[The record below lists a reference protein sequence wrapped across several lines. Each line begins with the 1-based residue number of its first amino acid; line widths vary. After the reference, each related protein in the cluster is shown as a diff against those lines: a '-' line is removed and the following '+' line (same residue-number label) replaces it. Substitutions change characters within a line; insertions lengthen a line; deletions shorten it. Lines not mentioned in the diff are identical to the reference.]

1 MLIKSNEI
9 TVDFINAIAIKE
21 KAYFISVIEYKGFRI
36 KVNPSGRVTYIT
48 YARIQGGGNPRTITH
63 GTTEN
68 LNYPH
73 AIDYHLKAMSLLE
86 KGIDPN
92 LIKKTKT
99 KQFLDSMKFID
110 IANEYLISKKTTGDH
125 SLAHTHHNQ
134 NYLLSNKLATFHDDS
149 MEDITLEKVE
159 TWHSKNKHTPAAT
172 ESALMLLSK
181 IFKFAI
187 ITGLNHLQN
196 NPAQELKS
204 KNVFSKQKTSK
215 KQLDINTEFP
225 DYLYQLCD
233 PMDNHKLNT
242 VTRNIIYLM
251 TITGL
256 KKNDLLN
263 LTKDQITSNS
273 HITIK
278 KRNNFIQVLPIT
290 EDIQSVLDNTANYL
304 SESNT
309 DLYNEYVFYNPR
321 TNKPITNIRK
331 SLSKLSSHFEWDI
344 YPESLRKSFANI
356 CDQSTIPRKHYYQL
370 LGIRE
375 SYIPHADSA
384 IENDQIME
392 LRRSLAAVQDNINK
406 MCPMMVPGQYERIS
420 DLLFK

>member
-1 MLIKSNEI
+1 MLIKSKQI

-73 AIDYHLKAMSLLE
+73 AIDHHLKAMSLLE

-99 KQFLDSMKFID
+99 KQFLNPMKFID
-110 IANEYLISKKTTGDH
+110 IANEYLISKRTTGDH
-125 SLAHTHHNQ
+125 SLAHAHHNQ
-134 NYLLSNKLATFHDDS
+134 NYLLSNKLASFHNDS

-196 NPAQELKS
+196 NPAQEFKS
-204 KNVFSKQKTSK
+204 RNVFSKQKTSK

-233 PMDNHKLNT
+233 PMNNHKLNT

-256 KKNDLLN
+256 KKNDVLN
-263 LTKDQITSNS
+263 LKKDQITSNS

-290 EDIQSVLDNTANYL
+290 EDIQSVLNNTANYL

-309 DLYNEYVFYNPR
+309 DLYNEYVFYNPL
-321 TNKPITNIRK
+321 TNKPISNIRK

-370 LGIRE
+370 L
-375 SYIPHADSA
+375 
-384 IENDQIME
+384 
-392 LRRSLAAVQDNINK
+392 
-406 MCPMMVPGQYERIS
+406 
-420 DLLFK
+420 

>member
-1 MLIKSNEI
+1 MLIKSKQI

-392 LRRSLAAVQDNINK
+392 LRRSLATVQDNINK

>member
-1 MLIKSNEI
+1 MLIKSKQI

-36 KVNPSGRVTYIT
+36 KVNPSGRITYIT

-149 MEDITLEKVE
+149 MEDITLEKVQ

-196 NPAQELKS
+196 NPAQELKL

-304 SESNT
+304 SGSNT
-309 DLYNEYVFYNPR
+309 DLYNEYVFYNPL
-321 TNKPITNIRK
+321 TNKPISNIRK

-375 SYIPHADSA
+375 SYIPHADSS

-392 LRRSLAAVQDNINK
+392 LKRSLVAVQDNINK
-406 MCPMMVPGQYERIS
+406 MCPMMVPGQYERMS
-420 DLLFK
+420 DLLFQ

>member
-1 MLIKSNEI
+1 MLIKSKQI

-48 YARIQGGGNPRTITH
+48 YARIHGGGNPRTITH

>member
-1 MLIKSNEI
+1 MLIKSKEI

>member
-125 SLAHTHHNQ
+125 SLAHAHHNQ

-392 LRRSLAAVQDNINK
+392 LKRSLAAVQDNINK

>member
-1 MLIKSNEI
+1 MLLKSKQI
-9 TVDFINAIAIKE
+9 TADFINAIPIKE
-21 KAYFISVIEYKGFRI
+21 KAYFISIIEYKGFRI

-63 GTTEN
+63 GTTHN
-68 LNYPH
+68 LSYPH
-73 AIDYHLKAMSLLE
+73 AIDHHLKAMSLLE
-86 KGIDPN
+86 KGLDPN

-110 IANEYLISKKTTGDH
+110 IANEYLVSKKTTGDH
-125 SLAHTHHNQ
+125 SLAHSHHNQ
-134 NYLLSNKLATFHDDS
+134 NYLLSNKLASFHEDS
-149 MEDITLEKVE
+149 IQDITLEKVE
-159 TWHSKNKHTPAAT
+159 TWHAKNKHTPAAT
-172 ESALMLLSK
+172 ENALMLLSK
-181 IFKFAI
+181 IFKFAM
-187 ITGLNHLQN
+187 ITGFNHLQN

-204 KNVFSKQKTSK
+204 KNVFTKQKTSK

-233 PMDNHKLNT
+233 PMNNHKLNT

-263 LTKDQITSNS
+263 LTKDQITNNS
-273 HITIK
+273 HITFK

-290 EDIQSVLDNTANYL
+290 EEIQRVLDNTANFL

-309 DLYNEYVFYNPR
+309 DFYSEYIFYNPR
-321 TNKPITNIRK
+321 TRKPISNIRK
-331 SLSKLSSHFEWDI
+331 SLSKLSSQFEWDI

-375 SYIPHADSA
+375 SYIPHADSS
-384 IENDQIME
+384 IEQEQIME
-392 LRRSLAAVQDNINK
+392 LRRSLVTVQDNINR
-406 MCPMMVPGQYERIS
+406 MCPMMVPGQYEKIS
-420 DLLFK
+420 DLLFQ

>member
-1 MLIKSNEI
+1 MLIKSKQI

-73 AIDYHLKAMSLLE
+73 AIDCHLKAMSLLE

-392 LRRSLAAVQDNINK
+392 LRRSLATVQDNINK

>member
-1 MLIKSNEI
+1 MLIKSKQI

-73 AIDYHLKAMSLLE
+73 AIDHHLKAMSLLE

-125 SLAHTHHNQ
+125 SLAHAHHNQ
-134 NYLLSNKLATFHDDS
+134 NYLLSNKLASFHNDS

-196 NPAQELKS
+196 NPAQEFKS
-204 KNVFSKQKTSK
+204 RNVFSNQKTSK

-233 PMDNHKLNT
+233 PMNNHKLNT

-256 KKNDLLN
+256 KKNDVLN

-309 DLYNEYVFYNPR
+309 DLYNEYVFYNPM
-321 TNKPITNIRK
+321 TNKPISNIRK

-392 LRRSLAAVQDNINK
+392 LRRSLAVVQDNINK
-406 MCPMMVPGQYERIS
+406 MCPMMVPGQYERMS
-420 DLLFK
+420 DLLFQ

>member
-1 MLIKSNEI
+1 MLIKSKQI

-73 AIDYHLKAMSLLE
+73 AIDHHLKAMSLLE

-99 KQFLDSMKFID
+99 KQFLNSMKFID
-110 IANEYLISKKTTGDH
+110 IANEYLISKRTTGDH
-125 SLAHTHHNQ
+125 SLAHAHHNQ
-134 NYLLSNKLATFHDDS
+134 NYLLSNKLASFHNDS

-196 NPAQELKS
+196 NPAQEFKS
-204 KNVFSKQKTSK
+204 RNVFSKQKTSK

-233 PMDNHKLNT
+233 PMNNHKLNT

-256 KKNDLLN
+256 KKNDVLN
-263 LTKDQITSNS
+263 LKKDQITSNS

-290 EDIQSVLDNTANYL
+290 EDIQSVLNNTANYL

-309 DLYNEYVFYNPR
+309 DLYNEYVFYNPL
-321 TNKPITNIRK
+321 TNKPISNIRK

-375 SYIPHADSA
+375 SYIPHADSS
-384 IENDQIME
+384 IEKDQIME
-392 LRRSLAAVQDNINK
+392 LKKSLAAVQVNINK
-406 MCPMMVPGQYERIS
+406 MCPMMVPGQYEKMS
-420 DLLFK
+420 DLLFQ

>member
-1 MLIKSNEI
+1 MLIKSKQI

-392 LRRSLAAVQDNINK
+392 LRRSLAVVQDNINK

>member
-392 LRRSLAAVQDNINK
+392 LKRSLAAVQDNINK